1 MLSNLLVAILGFLH
15 LILFLWALVKIL
27 GSSMAP
33 LAKVLWLLVVLFF
46 PLGGLILYLLIG
58 RKE

>member
-1 MLSNLLVAILGFLH
+1 MLYAILGLLH
-15 LILFLWALVKIL
+15 LIIFLWALVKIL